1 LVGVR
6 YWNTKRQGFLPEY
19 EGFSLNSVYGSQI
32 EDFLRILRQGAVV
45 FAYSAQV
52 KFPNS
57 FENSEVRIYKQ
68 KGIIT
73 IQA

>member
-1 LVGVR
+1 
-6 YWNTKRQGFLPEY
+6 
-19 EGFSLNSVYGSQI
+19 LNIVYGSRI

-45 FAYSAQV
+45 FEYSAQV
-52 KFPNS
+52 KFPNL

-73 IQA
+73 MQA